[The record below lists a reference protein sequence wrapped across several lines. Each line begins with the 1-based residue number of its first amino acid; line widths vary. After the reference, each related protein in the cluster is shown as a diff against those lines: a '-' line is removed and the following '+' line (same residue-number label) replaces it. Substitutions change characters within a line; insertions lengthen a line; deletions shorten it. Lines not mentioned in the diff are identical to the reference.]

1 MDLYQS
7 AEKMVTHL
15 PSRITAARRRFAVNA
30 KDLLVG
36 VISDVSN
43 QSEKAS
49 TDINIFGK
57 LASARLRAPVEMV
70 KYLAA
75 HPLVASVGLIS
86 DN

>member
-7 AEKMVTHL
+7 AEKLATHL
-15 PSRITAARRRFAVNA
+15 PSRITAGRRRFAVSA
-30 KDLLVG
+30 KEVLAG

-43 QSEKAS
+43 QSGKTS
-49 TDINIFGK
+49 TDINILGNM
-57 LASARLRAPVEMV
+57 ASARLRAPVEMV

-75 HPLVASVGLIS
+75 HPLVASVGLVS